1 MAWIVVACTCS
12 QRKPNDLENNLF
24 RYCSL
29 QIEQTFHYYCIP
41 FAYMFFGM
49 ASQCNNLNVP
59 ILYQKCK
66 LDPNYT
72 KYAKENRGGAQ
83 LANPPG
89 FTTAALSVSDGGSRE
104 TDKHLMAK
112 RAWDIAF
119 GPLKQVPMNLFI
131 MYMAGNSISIFP
143 IMMVCMMLIRPVKA
157 LLSVN
162 AVFKSVEKS
171 DDGYMLGEKFVFVLG
186 NIIGIFFAL
195 YKCSSMGLLPTHK
208 SDWLAFANMPERME
222 YAVGAAV
229 LIITCKLE
237 RVNSSQ
243 TKSCWDFEGNQCG
256 SIGFQSVFFSSFAH
270 RMAFCIFCISVQHIV
285 QSCRCGISKE
295 VGSLSV
301 NDAAG
306 NDTFGGS
313 ETKANLFPWQVYLT
327 VKEGTTEWKCGG
339 VLIPT
344 KHTKGTNLVL
354 TASECLLYFTS
365 IVKPS
370 SVKVFVGTNELGSGN
385 SVSVEKI
392 MALKNQEIMGF
403 DNIALLKLTQ
413 MVDYSDKV
421 QAICLPE
428 QDKETPYG
436 KECYVSG
443 WGLRPHLKK
452 PLTNKLH
459 HARIPVNYAYCA
471 IYRDEYYVFCAGYDQ
486 GAKDILMEDLGGP
499 LMCKEGEK
507 FILHG
512 LFVFKPAKQ
521 KPSHYSAYT
530 KVSSYI
536 KWMRSAL
543 SGEAYEAKNLSKM

>member
-1 MAWIVVACTCS
+1 
-12 QRKPNDLENNLF
+12 
-24 RYCSL
+24 
-29 QIEQTFHYYCIP
+29 
-41 FAYMFFGM
+41 M
-49 ASQCNNLNVP
+49 ASQSNNLNVP
-59 ILYQKCK
+59 SLYQKCK
-66 LDPNYT
+66 LDSNYA

-162 AVFKSVEKS
+162 AVFKSVEKL
-171 DDGYMLGEKFVFVLG
+171 DDGHMLGE
-186 NIIGIFFAL
+186 
-195 YKCSSMGLLPTHK
+195 
-208 SDWLAFANMPERME
+208 
-222 YAVGAAV
+222 
-229 LIITCKLE
+229 
-237 RVNSSQ
+237 
-243 TKSCWDFEGNQCG
+243 KSCWDFEENLCG
-256 SIGFQSVFFSSFAH
+256 SIVLQSVFFSCFLH
-270 RMAFCIFCISVQHIV
+270 RSILFRISVSVQHIA

-295 VGSLSV
+295 LGSLSE

-327 VKEGTTEWKCGG
+327 VKEGTAEWKCGG

-354 TASECLLYFTS
+354 TASECLLYFTAL
-365 IVKPS
+365 VKPS
-370 SVKVFVGTNELGSGN
+370 SVKVFIGTNELGSGN

-403 DNIALLKLTQ
+403 DNIALLKLAQ

-452 PLTNKLH
+452 PLTKKLH
-459 HARIPVNYAYCA
+459 HARIPVDYAYCA

-507 FILHG
+507 FTLHG

-543 SGEAYEAKNLSKM
+543 SGEVYEAKNLSKM

>member
-1 MAWIVVACTCS
+1 M
-12 QRKPNDLENNLF
+12 RFDF
-24 RYCSL
+24 
-29 QIEQTFHYYCIP
+29 
-41 FAYMFFGM
+41 
-49 ASQCNNLNVP
+49 
-59 ILYQKCK
+59 
-66 LDPNYT
+66 
-72 KYAKENRGGAQ
+72 
-83 LANPPG
+83 
-89 FTTAALSVSDGGSRE
+89 
-104 TDKHLMAK
+104 
-112 RAWDIAF
+112 IA
-119 GPLKQVPMNLFI
+119 V
-131 MYMAGNSISIFP
+131 
-143 IMMVCMMLIRPVKA
+143 
-157 LLSVN
+157 
-162 AVFKSVEKS
+162 
-171 DDGYMLGEKFVFVLG
+171 
-186 NIIGIFFAL
+186 GIFF
-195 YKCSSMGLLPTHK
+195 LLST
-208 SDWLAFANMPERME
+208 S
-222 YAVGAAV
+222 
-229 LIITCKLE
+229 
-237 RVNSSQ
+237 
-243 TKSCWDFEGNQCG
+243 
-256 SIGFQSVFFSSFAH
+256 
-270 RMAFCIFCISVQHIV
+270 
-285 QSCRCGISKE
+285 E
-295 VGSLSV
+295 VGSLSE

-327 VKEGTTEWKCGG
+327 VKEGTAEWKCGG

-354 TASECLLYFTS
+354 TASECLLYFTAV
-365 IVKPS
+365 VKPS

-459 HARIPVNYAYCA
+459 HARIPVDYAYCA

-486 GAKDILMEDLGGP
+486 GAKNILMVEDLGGP

-507 FILHG
+507 FTLHG

>member
-1 MAWIVVACTCS
+1 M
-12 QRKPNDLENNLF
+12 RFD
-24 RYCSL
+24 
-29 QIEQTFHYYCIP
+29 CI
-41 FAYMFFGM
+41 
-49 ASQCNNLNVP
+49 
-59 ILYQKCK
+59 
-66 LDPNYT
+66 
-72 KYAKENRGGAQ
+72 
-83 LANPPG
+83 
-89 FTTAALSVSDGGSRE
+89 
-104 TDKHLMAK
+104 
-112 RAWDIAF
+112 
-119 GPLKQVPMNLFI
+119 
-131 MYMAGNSISIFP
+131 
-143 IMMVCMMLIRPVKA
+143 
-157 LLSVN
+157 
-162 AVFKSVEKS
+162 AV
-171 DDGYMLGEKFVFVLG
+171 
-186 NIIGIFFAL
+186 GIFF
-195 YKCSSMGLLPTHK
+195 LLST
-208 SDWLAFANMPERME
+208 S
-222 YAVGAAV
+222 
-229 LIITCKLE
+229 
-237 RVNSSQ
+237 
-243 TKSCWDFEGNQCG
+243 
-256 SIGFQSVFFSSFAH
+256 
-270 RMAFCIFCISVQHIV
+270 HIA

-295 VGSLSV
+295 LGSLSE

-327 VKEGTTEWKCGG
+327 VKEGTAEWKCGG

-354 TASECLLYFTS
+354 TASECLLYLTAL
-365 IVKPS
+365 VKPS

-403 DNIALLKLTQ
+403 DNIALLKLAQ

-452 PLTNKLH
+452 PLTKKLH
-459 HARIPVNYAYCA
+459 HARIPVDYAYCA

-486 GAKDILMEDLGGP
+486 GVKDILMEDLGGP

-507 FILHG
+507 FTLHG

-543 SGEAYEAKNLSKM
+543 SGEVYEAKNLSKM

>member
-1 MAWIVVACTCS
+1 MVEPDTQI
-12 QRKPNDLENNLF
+12 NN
-24 RYCSL
+24 RMKVTA
-29 QIEQTFHYYCIP
+29 EQTFHYYCIP

-66 LDPNYT
+66 LDPNYA

-270 RMAFCIFCISVQHIV
+270 R
-285 QSCRCGISKE
+285 
-295 VGSLSV
+295 
-301 NDAAG
+301 
-306 NDTFGGS
+306 
-313 ETKANLFPWQVYLT
+313 
-327 VKEGTTEWKCGG
+327 
-339 VLIPT
+339 
-344 KHTKGTNLVL
+344 
-354 TASECLLYFTS
+354 TS

-507 FILHG
+507 FTLHG

>member
-1 MAWIVVACTCS
+1 MVQMLQTNMIAAW
-12 QRKPNDLENNLF
+12 
-24 RYCSL
+24 
-29 QIEQTFHYYCIP
+29 
-41 FAYMFFGM
+41 
-49 ASQCNNLNVP
+49 
-59 ILYQKCK
+59 
-66 LDPNYT
+66 
-72 KYAKENRGGAQ
+72 
-83 LANPPG
+83 
-89 FTTAALSVSDGGSRE
+89 GS
-104 TDKHLMAK
+104 
-112 RAWDIAF
+112 
-119 GPLKQVPMNLFI
+119 
-131 MYMAGNSISIFP
+131 
-143 IMMVCMMLIRPVKA
+143 
-157 LLSVN
+157 
-162 AVFKSVEKS
+162 
-171 DDGYMLGEKFVFVLG
+171 
-186 NIIGIFFAL
+186 
-195 YKCSSMGLLPTHK
+195 
-208 SDWLAFANMPERME
+208 
-222 YAVGAAV
+222 
-229 LIITCKLE
+229 
-237 RVNSSQ
+237 
-243 TKSCWDFEGNQCG
+243 
-256 SIGFQSVFFSSFAH
+256 
-270 RMAFCIFCISVQHIV
+270 HIV

-443 WGLRPHLKK
+443 
-452 PLTNKLH
+452 
-459 HARIPVNYAYCA
+459 
-471 IYRDEYYVFCAGYDQ
+471 
-486 GAKDILMEDLGGP
+486 
-499 LMCKEGEK
+499 
-507 FILHG
+507 
-512 LFVFKPAKQ
+512 
-521 KPSHYSAYT
+521 
-530 KVSSYI
+530 
-536 KWMRSAL
+536 
-543 SGEAYEAKNLSKM
+543 

>member
-1 MAWIVVACTCS
+1 
-12 QRKPNDLENNLF
+12 
-24 RYCSL
+24 
-29 QIEQTFHYYCIP
+29 
-41 FAYMFFGM
+41 M
-49 ASQCNNLNVP
+49 ASQSNNLNVP
-59 ILYQKCK
+59 SLYQKCK
-66 LDPNYT
+66 LDSNYA

-162 AVFKSVEKS
+162 AVFKSVEKL
-171 DDGYMLGEKFVFVLG
+171 DDGHMLGEKFVFVLG

-208 SDWLAFANMPERME
+208 SDWLAFANMPKRME
-222 YAVGAAV
+222 YAQSKAGVVGILKKIYAV
-229 LIITCKLE
+229 RLYCS
-237 RVNSSQ
+237 R
-243 TKSCWDFEGNQCG
+243 
-256 SIGFQSVFFSSFAH
+256 
-270 RMAFCIFCISVQHIV
+270 
-285 QSCRCGISKE
+285 
-295 VGSLSV
+295 
-301 NDAAG
+301 
-306 NDTFGGS
+306 
-313 ETKANLFPWQVYLT
+313 
-327 VKEGTTEWKCGG
+327 
-339 VLIPT
+339 
-344 KHTKGTNLVL
+344 
-354 TASECLLYFTS
+354 TAL
-365 IVKPS
+365 VKPS

-403 DNIALLKLTQ
+403 DNIALLKLAQ

-452 PLTNKLH
+452 PLTKKLH
-459 HARIPVNYAYCA
+459 HARIPVDYAYCA

-486 GAKDILMEDLGGP
+486 GVKDILMEDLGGP

-507 FILHG
+507 FTLHG

-543 SGEAYEAKNLSKM
+543 SGEVYEAKNLSKM